1 MAQLW
6 DQLNDEEK
14 IVLYCIGSL
23 QSPLRSKLKLHKIL
37 FLVTN
42 VFPNLQ
48 DLFRFEP
55 NLLGPY
61 SDKIDYILQD
71 LQRLNL
77 VTNSEGGVYIL
88 TRKGQEIFKNIKPKQ
103 ELKDVI
109 QDFKLFLNDLSD
121 NEIMTYIYTFYP
133 KYTSESAKWD
143 DLKKDRI
150 EYSIKMLLKGKI
162 SYSKASEMAGLDL
175 NDFEK
180 LLKRRKIKWRIE
192 Q

>member
-6 DQLNDEEK
+6 NQLNDEEK

-23 QSPLRSKLKLHKIL
+23 QRPLRSKLKLQKIL

-42 VFPNLQ
+42 VFPDLQ
-48 DLFRFEP
+48 DLLRFEP

-61 SDKIDYILQD
+61 SDKIDYVLQD
-71 LQRLNL
+71 LQSLDL
-77 VTNSEGGVYIL
+77 VANPEGGIYIL
-88 TRKGQEIFKNIKPKQ
+88 TKEGQEIFKNIKPKQ
-103 ELKDVI
+103 ELAGVI

-121 NEIMTYIYTFYP
+121 NEIMTFIYTFYP
-133 KYTSESAKWD
+133 KYTSESARWD

-150 EYSIKMLLKGKI
+150 DYAIRLLLKGKV
-162 SYSKASEMAGLDL
+162 SYSKASEMAGLEL
-175 NDFEK
+175 NDFDD
-180 LLKRRKIKWRIE
+180 LLRRRRVQWRST